1 MEIEKFACINAIA
14 LITIFPMGIM
24 ATPLLGLILM
34 FTFAKILKILNKRL
48 QLTESIVY
56 SDCYLLVGIS
66 NDDIRKIC
74 THNGTERFTTT
85 NYRLLFSNITNNF
98 ITLFFLV

>member
-34 FTFAKILKILNKRL
+34 FIFGEILKILKKRVA
-48 QLTESIVY
+48 TDRRYSI
-56 SDCYLLVGIS
+56 L
-66 NDDIRKIC
+66 
-74 THNGTERFTTT
+74 
-85 NYRLLFSNITNNF
+85 RLLPVNWEK
-98 ITLFFLV
+98 